1 MRRSAFLVMAG
12 LLFAA
17 QSLIA
22 QQVTS
27 ARIVDSAREPQNWLT
42 YNGTYDSQRYS
53 SLKQIDLSNA
63 RNLELKWVYQ
73 TFSTWA
79 FEPTPLV
86 VNGVMY
92 LTQGPNDVV
101 ALDAVTGRPF
111 WIYRYTPNPDF
122 KACCGAANRGVAVLG
137 DTLFMGTIDA
147 FLIAIDARSGREI
160 WKTQVADTADGYAI
174 THAPLVIKDKVLVGT
189 AGGEY
194 PTRGFIAA
202 YDAHSGKEAWKFHT
216 IPATGEPGNETW
228 PAEAWKVGGGSV
240 WLTGSYDPALNL
252 TYWGVG
258 NPNPDFDAAARRG
271 DNLYTDSVVA
281 LDADTGK
288 LKWHFQFTPNDPYDW
303 DAVQTAVLVDMNWD
317 GRARKLMLWANRNG
331 FSYVLDR
338 ETGEFLKGYPLVEIN
353 WASGLDAKGRP
364 VLTLPPV
371 DKPVFPGIAGA
382 TSWYAPSFSPRTE
395 LFYVT
400 IWEGYGNIVTPRE
413 QELVAGRTRMGGTT
427 SSVIPGGPRPGLGGT
442 LRGPFFTNGAE
453 TGGTGAVIAIDPRT
467 GAKKWKFPMT
477 NVSTSGILTTATDVL
492 FTGSREGYFHA
503 LDARTGALLWKASVG
518 GQVNAGPM
526 TFERDGKQYVTIAAG
541 TALFT
546 FGLRE

>member
-1 MRRSAFLVMAG
+1 MRRAFL
-12 LLFAA
+12 LLAVALVAVQALDA
-17 QSLIA
+17 QVSSGRL
-22 QQVTS
+22 
-27 ARIVDSAREPQNWLT
+27 VDAAREPQSWLT
-42 YNGTYDSQRYS
+42 YNGAYDSQRH
-53 SLKQIDLSNA
+53 SLLKRIDLSNVK
-63 RNLELKWVYQ
+63 NLELKWVYQ

-101 ALDAVTGRPF
+101 ALDPVSGRPF
-111 WIYRYTPNPDF
+111 WIYRYTPMTGF
-122 KACCGAANRGVAVLG
+122 QACCGAANRGLAMLG
-137 DTLFMGTIDA
+137 DTLFMGTVDA
-147 FLIAIDARSGREI
+147 HLIAIDSKNGRPL
-160 WKTQVADTADGYAI
+160 WNTTVADTIAGYAI
-174 THAPLVIKDKVLVGT
+174 TLAPLVIKDKVLIGT

-194 PTRGFIAA
+194 PTRGFVAA
-202 YDAHSGKEAWKFHT
+202 YDAATGKEAWKFHT
-216 IPATGEPGNETW
+216 IPAPGEPGNDTW
-228 PAEAWKVGGGSV
+228 PAGAWEHGGGSV
-240 WLTGSYDPALNL
+240 WLTGSYDPVLNL

-258 NPNPDFDAAARRG
+258 NPNPDFDAKARVG

-303 DAVQTAVLVDMNWD
+303 DAVQTPVLADMSWQ
-317 GRARKLMLWANRNG
+317 GAPRKVMLWANRNG
-331 FSYVLDR
+331 FAYVLDR
-338 ETGEFLKGYPLVEIN
+338 TTGEFLKGYPFVEQN

-364 VLTLPPV
+364 ILNLPPT
-371 DKPVFPGIAGA
+371 DKPVYPGIAGA

-400 IWEGYGNIVTPRE
+400 IWENYGNIVTPRE

-427 SSVIPGGPRPGLGGT
+427 ASPIEGAPRPGLGGT
-442 LRGPFFTNGAE
+442 LRGPFITNGAE
-453 TGGTGAVIAIDPRT
+453 TDGTGAVIAIDPRT
-467 GAKKWKFPMT
+467 GAKRWKFPMT

-503 LDARTGALLWKASVG
+503 LDARSGSLLWKTQLG

-526 TFERDGKQYVTIAAG
+526 TYELGGKQYVTIAAG
-541 TALFT
+541 TSLFT